1 MSRKGS
7 KRRSEV
13 RNEDIKPS
21 TTKLIED
28 EESATGTIGLGVYY
42 RYFKNI
48 GLGLSI
54 TVLVSNIV
62 YQGASVYSNGKS
74 NFGGEIS

>member
-1 MSRKGS
+1 M
-7 KRRSEV
+7 

-21 TTKLIED
+21 TKLIED

-74 NFGGEIS
+74 NLFKQIS

>member
-1 MSRKGS
+1 MSRNGS

-21 TTKLIED
+21 TKLIED

-74 NFGGEIS
+74 NLFK